1 MVYCVII
8 AIVLIG
14 CFFWFTA
21 KNKYGPDVS
30 QSYQSAEGEFTI
42 KGRKGKFVIRKNDSV
57 EFLVE
62 DGKITAVKDLKKSNK
77 YVYYEEGTSNG
88 SD

>member
-30 QSYQSAEGEFTI
+30 QIYKSDEGEFTI

-62 DGKITAVKDLKKSNK
+62 DGKITAVKDLKNSNK
-77 YVYYEEGTSNG
+77 FVYYKDGGGNGTN
-88 SD
+88 

>member
-8 AIVLIG
+8 AIVLIS

-21 KNKYGPDVS
+21 KYKYGPDVS
-30 QSYQSAEGEFTI
+30 QTYKSAEGEFTI

-77 YVYYEEGTSNG
+77 FVFYKEGTSNG
-88 SD
+88 SN